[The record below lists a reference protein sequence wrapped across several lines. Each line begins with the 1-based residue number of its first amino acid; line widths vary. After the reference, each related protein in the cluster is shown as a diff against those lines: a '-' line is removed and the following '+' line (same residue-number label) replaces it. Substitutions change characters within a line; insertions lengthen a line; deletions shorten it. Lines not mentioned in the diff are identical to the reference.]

1 MEFLPQRT
9 QKPGPS
15 SRRNHWEARMGN
27 HELTLAATFSA
38 AGVRRFGVIG
48 VIRGHWSGRVQELMA
63 DR

>member
-1 MEFLPQRT
+1 
-9 QKPGPS
+9 
-15 SRRNHWEARMGN
+15 MGN